1 MHRGVAMDRRI
12 EGRITE
18 CPQYLRV
25 DFGGGSGVELSETY
39 RSFAD
44 RCIGKQ
50 VNRALL
56 NAGDND
62 PEGHY
67 LLRDA
72 LAAMARTGAIP
83 ADFKLALVSSTAP
96 IQRVY
101 REAQE
106 AFRALGVNT
115 WVFDD
120 MRDAIEWLEGR
131 APAGRTAS

>member
-1 MHRGVAMDRRI
+1 MDRRV

-18 CPQYLRV
+18 CNQYLRV
-25 DFGGGSGVELSETY
+25 DFGSSSGLEMAQTY

-50 VNRALL
+50 VKHALL
-56 NAGDND
+56 DAGDTD

-72 LAAMARTGAIP
+72 LAAMARTGAIA
-83 ADFKLALVSSTAP
+83 ADFKLALVSTAAP
-96 IQRVY
+96 IQQVY

-106 AFRALGVNT
+106 DLRAIGVNA
-115 WVFDD
+115 WLFDD
-120 MRDAIEWLEGR
+120 MKDAIEWLEGR
-131 APAGRTAS
+131 APSGRTAS